1 MIQTNIIDIGD
12 PFILVHNNTYYMYS
26 TISRAKDG
34 FKCFSSKNLIDWE
47 DNGFVYSK
55 NDSWGEEC
63 FWAPEVYYYNGKF
76 YLLFTAKWKKNH
88 SLRTGLAVSDS
99 PLGPFKDIKDEPLF
113 DLGYATIDATFLFDC
128 DGRNYIYYSRD
139 CGEQIINGVHT
150 STLYGAEIDKSLTKL
165 LTEPVLISKP
175 DSSYETTDSD
185 TWWWNEGPA
194 VIHMNGRYYLNYS
207 TNAYY
212 SKKYSVCCSES
223 DKPLGPFKKYEDNPI
238 LKYKEG
244 EFSGPGH
251 NNFFRSL
258 DGKLMT
264 SFHIHTDY
272 NNPSDN
278 RRFCIAE
285 VLFDEKYKMRIKI

>member
-99 PLGPFKDIKDEPLF
+99 PLGPFK
-113 DLGYATIDATFLFDC
+113 
-128 DGRNYIYYSRD
+128 
-139 CGEQIINGVHT
+139 
-150 STLYGAEIDKSLTKL
+150 
-165 LTEPVLISKP
+165 
-175 DSSYETTDSD
+175 
-185 TWWWNEGPA
+185 
-194 VIHMNGRYYLNYS
+194 
-207 TNAYY
+207 
-212 SKKYSVCCSES
+212 
-223 DKPLGPFKKYEDNPI
+223 KYEDNPI
-238 LKYKEG
+238 LFYKENV
-244 EFSGPGH
+244 FSGPGH
-251 NNFFRSL
+251 NNFFKSL

-272 NNPSDN
+272 WS
-278 RRFCIAE
+278 
-285 VLFDEKYKMRIKI
+285 